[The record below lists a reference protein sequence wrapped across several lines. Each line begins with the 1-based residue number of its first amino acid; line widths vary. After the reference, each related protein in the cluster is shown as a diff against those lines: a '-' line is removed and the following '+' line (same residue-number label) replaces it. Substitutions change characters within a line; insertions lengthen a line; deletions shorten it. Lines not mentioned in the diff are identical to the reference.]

1 MEVGVPWSTMQ
12 DHMKKNF
19 KNSQNACHNFKSVDT
34 MMYVVCCS
42 THSKI
47 LLSAETL
54 SRVKTVQ
61 FITVLM
67 TEIFVL
73 G

>member
-1 MEVGVPWSTMQ
+1 
-12 DHMKKNF
+12 
-19 KNSQNACHNFKSVDT
+19 
-34 MMYVVCCS
+34 MMYIVCCS

-54 SRVKTVQ
+54 SRVMTVQ
-61 FITVLM
+61 FITVFM